1 MIKKHNIAKLLD
13 EKLNIKIMAKGV
25 DSLFLYVDCSDL
37 IGWDVMTKK
46 IEGVQFDEC
55 LKIRGVDFVKRKAW
69 IKSFPQCI
77 QSGQFMLFLNAKSCY
92 IRVLSLGFELFGFDK
107 IVLNLCELLEKI
119 TGKQGK
125 NWLDCLKVS
134 RIDCYCD
141 FAFNGDFDFELFRT
155 KLRKKGIF
163 KSSDNVDGITYY
175 FGSREIMLVRLYTKS
190 AEIEHSGKDY
200 LKSAWAENGCQGD
213 KIWRLEFEFHKVKIE
228 EIVKYRE
235 LVNIQGNEIKKLFAY
250 GLNSLE
256 YVTEKNGVRSER
268 WELSPIWKTLQHEF
282 DVEYSITKK
291 VVKKANI
298 EFRKKLARK
307 RMISFFVAKDLEFNA
322 IPENIKSLLFI
333 SDYEYT
339 RALNKYR
346 VEMK

>member
-25 DSLFLYVDCSDL
+25 DSLFLYVDCKDV
-37 IGWDVMTKK
+37 IGWDVMVKK
-46 IEGVQFDEC
+46 IEGVEYDEC
-55 LKIRGVDFVKRKAW
+55 FKINKVDFVKRKAW

-77 QSGQFMLFLNAKSCY
+77 QSSQFMIFLNMRSCY

-107 IVLNLCELLEKI
+107 VVLKLCELLEKI

-141 FAFNGDFDFELFRT
+141 FAYNGNFDFELFRT

-175 FGSREIMLVRLYTKS
+175 FGSREIMLCRLYTKS

-200 LKSAWAENGCQGD
+200 LRGAWEQNGAKD
-213 KIWRLEFEFHKVKIE
+213 EKVWRLEFEFHKIKIE
-228 EIVKYRE
+228 EIVRFRE
-235 LVNIQGNEIKKLFAY
+235 LVNIQGDEIKKLFAY
-250 GLNSLE
+250 GLDSLE
-256 YVTEKNGVRSER
+256 YVENSNDSNFARR
-268 WELSPIWKTLQHEF
+268 ELSPIWKSLKQEF
-282 DVEYSITKK
+282 NIQYSINKK
-291 VVKKANI
+291 QVKQANI

-307 RMISFFVAKDLEFNA
+307 RMISFYVAQDFEFSDV
-322 IPENIKSLLFI
+322 PENIRSILFI
-333 SDYEYT
+333 STYEYT
-339 RALNKYR
+339 RELNKYR
-346 VEMK
+346 VQQM